1 MTALAGVDLAVRAGE
16 FFTLLGP
23 SGSGKTTLLRLIAG
37 FERPDGGRIELA
49 GRDVTRVPPYA
60 RDVNTVFQDYALFPH
75 MTVAQN
81 IEYGL
86 RVRHVPKAQRR
97 ERVDRALDMVRLPGL
112 GSRKPAQLSGGQRQR
127 VALARAIVNEPQ
139 VLLLDEPLGA
149 LDLKLRQEMQLELLR
164 VQREVGI
171 TFVYVTHDQEE
182 ALTMS
187 DRIAVLNQGNIEQI
201 GVPVEVYEKPRTAF
215 VAGFIG
221 VSNLIEREGHRI
233 TVRPEKITL
242 LEDGQQDP
250 PGSHAESGRVQDVI
264 YAGVLT
270 RYVVD
275 LDGGGELVVS
285 RQNADAQD
293 ARGGAAPISRGDR
306 VRLAWRTEQ
315 AFTIPTEP
323 GQDPGSGEGLSMMTT
338 WTRIS
343 PRPMKIALGLAVAS
357 LIAAGCGSSGSSSS
371 SGSASS
377 SQGTGTGTGTAGLTV
392 PTANLP
398 VLQKIGPGEGQLNL
412 IAWEGYLDPKWVK
425 PFQQQTG
432 CQVNAKYA
440 GSSDEMVA
448 LMKNGGGGQ
457 YDMVSSSGDADLRIL
472 YAGDA
477 HPVNINLI
485 PSWKDFF
492 PAFQSPPFNTING
505 VHYGVSLQWGPNVL
519 MYNTKDFT
527 TAPPSW
533 SVIYDPKYKGQV
545 TVPDNPIQIADAALY
560 LKTHNASLGI
570 TDPYELTQPQFQAA
584 VSLLAG
590 QRPLIEKY
598 WGLASQEIFDFK
610 NGNAVVGAGWPYQV
624 STLKADKFPIGSEIP
639 SEGATGWAD
648 TWMLAAKAPH
658 PNCAYMWMQYIST
671 PKVQA
676 EQAITYG
683 ETPDNKL
690 ACSYMDQMQP
700 GSCAEYHANAPASYL
715 ASVALWKTPI
725 ATCDNGKP
733 DCAPYA
739 EWVSAW
745 NTQVK

>member
-1 MTALAGVDLAVRAGE
+1 
-16 FFTLLGP
+16 
-23 SGSGKTTLLRLIAG
+23 
-37 FERPDGGRIELA
+37 
-49 GRDVTRVPPYA
+49 
-60 RDVNTVFQDYALFPH
+60 
-75 MTVAQN
+75 
-81 IEYGL
+81 
-86 RVRHVPKAQRR
+86 
-97 ERVDRALDMVRLPGL
+97 
-112 GSRKPAQLSGGQRQR
+112 
-127 VALARAIVNEPQ
+127 
-139 VLLLDEPLGA
+139 
-149 LDLKLRQEMQLELLR
+149 
-164 VQREVGI
+164 
-171 TFVYVTHDQEE
+171 
-182 ALTMS
+182 
-187 DRIAVLNQGNIEQI
+187 VLNHGSIEQI
-201 GVPVEVYEKPRTAF
+201 GTPVEVYEQPRTAF

-221 VSNLIEREGHRI
+221 VSNLIERDGHRI

-242 LEDGQQDP
+242 LEDGQQGP
-250 PGSHAESGRVQDVI
+250 AGTHVEYGRVQDVI

-285 RQNADAQD
+285 RQNAESPVLRHD
-293 ARGGAAPISRGDR
+293 AREGGAPIARGDR
-306 VRLAWRTEQ
+306 VRIAWRTEQ
-315 AFTIPTEP
+315 AFTIPQEP
-323 GQDPGSGEGLSMMTT
+323 SQGPNSGEGLPMITT
-338 WTRIS
+338 WARIS
-343 PRPMKIALGLAVAS
+343 PRSTKIALGLAVAS
-357 LIAAGCGSSGSSSS
+357 LAAIGCSSSNSSSTSSSS
-371 SGSASS
+371 TSSSTSSNS
-377 SQGTGTGTGTAGLTV
+377 SQGAGTGTAGLTV

-398 VLQKIGPGEGQLNL
+398 VLQAIGKGEGQLNL

-485 PSWKDFF
+485 PSWKEFF

-519 MYNTKDFT
+519 MYNTKDFP

-560 LKTHNASLGI
+560 LKTHNPSLAI
-570 TDPYELTQPQFQAA
+570 TDPYELTQTQFQAA
-584 VSLLAG
+584 VTLLAG

-610 NGNAVVGAGWPYQV
+610 NGNAIVGAGWPYQV
-624 STLKADKFPIGSEIP
+624 STLKADKFPIGSVVP

-648 TWMLAAKAPH
+648 TWMLARNAPH
-658 PNCAYMWMQYIST
+658 PNCAYLWMQYIST

-683 ETPDNKL
+683 ETPDNSL
-690 ACSYMDQMQP
+690 ACGYMDQMQP

-715 ASVALWKTPI
+715 ASISLWKTPI

-733 DCAPYA
+733 DCVPYT
-739 EWVSAW
+739 EWTSAW